1 MVWVEAGEVGGVPPL
16 ESCGEIKHSG
26 LIGVEQGT
34 YNIVQGP
41 LRNRVLILQNRQGAK
56 SNNEDKGASGDS
68 SRRWAR
74 QTWMFVL
81 L

>member
-1 MVWVEAGEVGGVPPL
+1 MQWGASLGVLWEDKAQWVDQCGAGYIY
-16 ESCGEIKHSG
+16 S
-26 LIGVEQGT
+26 
-34 YNIVQGP
+34 IVQGP
-41 LRNRVLILQNRQGAK
+41 LRNRVLILQSRQGAK
-56 SNNEDKGASGDS
+56 SNNEDKASSGDS